1 MSPGQKDIGKFMQR
15 NIPWLQMPDSAFTAF
30 TAAHKLLTSNLRRK
44 IERFV
49 KEAVEVVERFVE
61 ENARHFVAVI
71 IVGYDP
77 SIGGTEMLYILL
89 WFERSE
95 MSDDS
100 PNFFPEPHR
109 KRHANSK
116 LSGHVTF

>member
-1 MSPGQKDIGKFMQR
+1 MFSFGTPGTSKVAVTKFLSASSWRSILQCRRKKRMSPGQKDIGKFMQR

-77 SIGGTEMLYILL
+77 SIGGTEMLY
-89 WFERSE
+89 
-95 MSDDS
+95 
-100 PNFFPEPHR
+100 
-109 KRHANSK
+109 
-116 LSGHVTF
+116 